1 MITPARGAKAD
12 TATTRPSRCP
22 RRGANRVACE
32 RARVATRIL
41 DYPDRML
48 DDLGNGGGDPLLDYD
63 FDDFWVDD
71 SDGIRARSQLAEL
84 CREESDWGTL

>member
-1 MITPARGAKAD
+1 
-12 TATTRPSRCP
+12 
-22 RRGANRVACE
+22 
-32 RARVATRIL
+32 
-41 DYPDRML
+41 ML